1 MANMTSLRKL
11 EPASLW
17 PVWRR
22 LYPLYSTLAREFVL
36 ETLPCQELE
45 QEPVTPTAECV
56 TAAQAWFSAMDQR
69 IQVHHLRQFGQTSSQ
84 MNEDALRDFVTHHL
98 HKQPRSEQDR
108 DKIDFLL
115 VQFFAQVV
123 PQEMTGADLTVALV
137 GKTLAGV
144 LGPAEADAPD
154 SLESL
159 NELLHQA
166 AEVTSLKAMFTAR
179 IIERGREIKT
189 SCGDNFFEPITL
201 AAFTRFGFLIRRV
214 FFRLMQQDLNVISD
228 GLRELESRGVTTLD
242 CRKAQF
248 AADEPIARL
257 RMICQS
263 WRVMFHAEYSS
274 GQPLCI
280 LVDLRTAVEHALA
293 QSAAGGHDEKPK
305 AMAAVAG
312 ATAASSSGGM
322 EFEVSVAP
330 LESELEQ

>member
-1 MANMTSLRKL
+1 MNSLN
-11 EPASLW
+11 PMSTASLW

-22 LYPLYSTLAREFVL
+22 LYPLYSAMAREFVL
-36 ETLPCQELE
+36 ETQPCHELE
-45 QEPVTPTAECV
+45 QVTPTAECV
-56 TAAQAWFSAMDQR
+56 AAAQAWFSAMDQH
-69 IQVHHLRQFGQTSSQ
+69 IQVHHLRQFGQTSAQ
-84 MNEDALRDFVTHHL
+84 MNEDALRDFITHHL
-98 HKQPRSEQDR
+98 HKKQRSEQDR

-115 VQFFAQVV
+115 VQFFSQVV
-123 PQEMTGADLTVALV
+123 PQEMAAADLTVALV

-144 LGPAEADAPD
+144 LGSSDSDAPD
-154 SLESL
+154 ALHSLDDLLHEAAQVQSL
-159 NELLHQA
+159 N
-166 AEVTSLKAMFTAR
+166 AMFTAR

-189 SCGDNFFEPITL
+189 LCGNNFFDPISL

-214 FFRLMQQDLNVISD
+214 FFRLMQQDLNVIFD

-293 QSAAGGHDEKPK
+293 QSAPGSTDEKPK

-312 ATAASSSGGM
+312 ASAA
-322 EFEVSVAP
+322 
-330 LESELEQ
+330 